1 MFEKAAK
8 TFSFVGHFKIFGIIS
23 CILCAIGIVG
33 IILTAFGVPA
43 LNLDQDFVGGTSME
57 FELGVPV
64 DQSVQNRISAIVSEA
79 AGVTAT
85 VTTSGN
91 SGTGVTIKSTELT
104 TEQREEISDMVKE
117 EYGDT
122 VTLLSTDF
130 TSASVGSDLTRA
142 AFISCALAALF
153 ILIYITIRFELR
165 SGLAAIICLLHD
177 VLVMVAFSVIFR
189 LPINMTFIAAAL
201 TIIGY
206 SINATIVVFD
216 RVRENYKLQGN
227 SGDFAVIVDKSVWQ
241 TMRRS
246 IGTTVT
252 TLLPVLMIIILGVQ
266 SIRIF
271 ALSLMIGVLAGG
283 YSSTCLAGNLWN
295 AFKKIGKGGK

>member
-23 CILCAIGIVG
+23 IILCAIGLIG
-33 IILTAFGVPA
+33 ILLSVFGVPA
-43 LNLDQDFVGGTSME
+43 LNLGQDFIGGTTME

-64 DQSVQNRISAIVSEA
+64 DRTVQNTVSGFVSEA
-79 AGVTAT
+79 AGVNAT

-91 SGTGVTIKSTELT
+91 TGTGVTIKSLELT
-104 TEQREEISDMVKE
+104 TEQREEISDKIKE
-117 EYGDT
+117 EYGEG
-122 VTLLSTDF
+122 VVLLSTNF
-130 TSASVGSDLTRA
+130 TSAAVGEDLTRA
-142 AFISCALAALF
+142 AFISCALAMLL

-177 VLVMVAFSVIFR
+177 VLVMVAFCVIFR
-189 LPINMTFIAAAL
+189 LPIDMTFIAAAL

-216 RVRENYKLQGN
+216 RIRENYKMQGN
-227 SGDFAVIVDKSVWQ
+227 SGDFAAVVDKSVWQ

-246 IGTTVT
+246 IGTTIT
-252 TLLPVLMIIILGVQ
+252 TLLPVVMIIILGVQ
-266 SIRIF
+266 SIRLF
-271 ALSLMIGVLAGG
+271 AIPLMIGIIAGG
-283 YSSTCLAGNLWN
+283 YSSTCIAGNLWN
-295 AFKKIGKGGK
+295 SFKKIGKGGK

>member
-8 TFSFVGHFKIFGIIS
+8 TFSFIGHFKLFGVIS
-23 CILCAIGIVG
+23 IILCTIGILG

-43 LNLDQDFVGGTSME
+43 LNMDQDFVGGTSME
-57 FELGVPV
+57 IELGTTVTQ
-64 DQSVQNRISAIVSEA
+64 DIQNDVASIYKEA
-79 AGVTAT
+79 TGAAAT

-91 SGTGVTIKSTELT
+91 SGTGVTIKSVEVS
-104 TEQREEISDMVKE
+104 TEQRQTAYDKIAEK
-117 EYGDT
+117 YGDG
-122 VTLLSTDF
+122 VSLLSTDY

-142 AFISCALAALF
+142 AFISCALAVLF

-165 SGLAAIICLLHD
+165 SGLSAIICLIHD
-177 VLVMVAFSVIFR
+177 VLCMVAFAVILR
-189 LPINMTFIAAAL
+189 LPINMNFIAAAL

-227 SGDFAVIVDKSVWQ
+227 SGEFSVIVDKSIWQ

-252 TLLPVLMIIILGVQ
+252 TMLPVIMIIILGVT

-271 ALSLMIGVLAGG
+271 AIFLLVGILAGG
-283 YSSTCLAGNLWN
+283 FSSTCISGNLWN
-295 AFKKIGKGGK
+295 SFKKIGKGAN